1 MWRKY
6 VMLGVACAFGV
17 MLLTHSAWAADPTL
31 TEEFKT
37 EWQAAQ
43 VSLVGKWN
51 QIMVYDARTE
61 VPDGKYWRVC
71 ELIIEEGGN
80 IKRGKYVEHDGDTV
94 QITGG
99 ELVHVPGV
107 AIEGYLETKNGEV
120 YCVDTGG
127 VDDGS
132 GNKRWMTLKVYPGE
146 CIEFVLQ
153 DMKLELQEL
162 SMANLNAKAVRNFL
176 ARHSV
181 DVDRAFPN
189 MTVDG
194 P

>member
-6 VMLGVACAFGV
+6 VMISVACVFGV
-17 MLLTHSAWAADPTL
+17 ILLTHSAWAADPTL
-31 TEEFKT
+31 TEEFKA

-43 VSLVGKWN
+43 DGLVGKWN
-51 QIMVYDARTE
+51 QIKVYDSRIE

-71 ELIIEEGGN
+71 ELIIEEGGM
-80 IKRGKYVEHDGDTV
+80 IKRGKYVEHDGSTV

-99 ELVHVPGV
+99 QLVNVDGV
-107 AIEGYLETKNGEV
+107 AIEGYLETKSGEV
-120 YCVDTGG
+120 YCVETGG
-127 VDDGS
+127 IDDGS
-132 GNKRWMTLKVYPGE
+132 GNKRWMTLGVYPGE
-146 CIEFVLQ
+146 CTDFVLQ

-181 DVDRAFPN
+181 SEEAAFPN
-189 MTVDG
+189 MTIDQ